1 MTKNRPLTRIRIF
14 IVAILIFICLPQIV
28 LPQTTSVE
36 YICTGTDNQTPVYII
51 RTQFEKPIIMVL
63 AGTHGD
69 EIAGVKATQ
78 YLKDNIDIEKGT
90 LIIIPEAN
98 ILACKKELRSFPQD
112 VNLNRAYPGDPQGNS
127 IEKLAY
133 EIFGLI
139 KSYNVDLLIDLHES
153 IEFYKKNSK
162 NYGQTVVIDSDDDYL
177 FKLNSSIVEEM
188 NEEIIDNNIKYQVL
202 VRPIEGSVTYNTYFK
217 LHIPALTFETCRKLP
232 LSQRIEE
239 HIKFVKIILFKYNML
254 KV

>member
-1 MTKNRPLTRIRIF
+1 M
-14 IVAILIFICLPQIV
+14 
-28 LPQTTSVE
+28 
-36 YICTGTDNQTPVYII
+36 
-51 RTQFEKPIIMVL
+51 
-63 AGTHGD
+63 
-69 EIAGVKATQ
+69 
-78 YLKDNIDIEKGT
+78 
-90 LIIIPEAN
+90 
-98 ILACKKELRSFPQD
+98 
-112 VNLNRAYPGDPQGNS
+112 NLNRAYPGDPQGNS

-153 IEFYKKNSK
+153 IEFYKKNSN
-162 NYGQTVVIDSDDDYL
+162 NYGQTIVIDSDDDYL
-177 FKLNSSIVEEM
+177 FKLNSSVVEEM

-202 VRPIEGSVTYNTYFK
+202 VKPIEGSATYNACFK

-239 HIKFVKIILFKYNML
+239 HIKFIKIILFKYNML